1 MKTLITSC
9 LWVVGLSSL
18 SAQTNLQEAVDFT
31 IQDIHGK
38 VHHLFDYLDEGK
50 YVLIDFFYTDCSPCI
65 GAIPALR
72 EIYEVYGC
80 NTQEL
85 VQLSINY
92 GESENTIFSYYYDYN
107 PAQPLVSGT
116 EGNGNMVREL
126 YSIPAYP
133 TVILIA
139 PDRSIINQDIFPVS
153 PENLEFALNYQ
164 AGIEP
169 PADGC
174 LSVLNTTSTTSAL
187 DQLKIAPNPSD
198 GRFHISGEVSTYQ
211 QVQWVVYD
219 LLAQPLYQRA
229 MELPTGSFD
238 QTLDF
243 TWLPTGAY
251 LLSWQVDGQQPQYQQ
266 IQIHH

>member
-1 MKTLITSC
+1 
-9 LWVVGLSSL
+9 
-18 SAQTNLQEAVDFT
+18 
-31 IQDIHGK
+31 
-38 VHHLFDYLDEGK
+38 EGK

-72 EIYEVYGC
+72 EIYETYGC

-92 GESENTIFSYYYDYN
+92 GEPENVLFNYYYDYD

-153 PENLEFALNYQ
+153 PENLDFALNYQ

-169 PADGC
+169 PTDGC
-174 LSVLNTTSTTSAL
+174 LTVLNTTSTSSLL
-187 DQLKIAPNPSD
+187 DQIKISPNPSS
-198 GRFHISGEVSTYQ
+198 GPFHLTGESTHRQ
-211 QVQWVVYD
+211 QVEIVVYD
-219 LLAQPLYQRA
+219 LLAQPVDQRI
-229 MELPTGSFD
+229 MELMIGSFD
-238 QTLDF
+238 QTLDL
-243 TWLPTGAY
+243 TGLPSGAY
-251 LLSWQVDGQQPQYQQ
+251 LLSWQVDGQQPEYRQ
-266 IQIHH
+266 IQIHR